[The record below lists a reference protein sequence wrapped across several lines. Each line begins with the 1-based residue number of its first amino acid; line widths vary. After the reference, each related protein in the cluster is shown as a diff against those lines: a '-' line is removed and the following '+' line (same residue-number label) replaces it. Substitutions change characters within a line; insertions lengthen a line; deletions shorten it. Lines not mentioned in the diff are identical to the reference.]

1 MNVLVIDSAGRG
13 AALVHKYSQ
22 SPLVT
27 KIIAVPGNE
36 LMQLNSR
43 IPVVIFPDLKT
54 TSIKEILEIAK
65 KEHVDLVDVA
75 QDNAVEA
82 GATDI
87 LTKAGFNVV
96 GPTKAAGQIEWDKA
110 WARDFMKKYKL
121 PIPFYKVF
129 NSKTKAIEF
138 VKKNPN
144 KRFFIKAAGLAE
156 GKGVIPATNYKE
168 ALLAIE
174 QMTKFGKSGE
184 TFVIEEWLEGEEFS
198 FFALSDG
205 KNYQIAGS
213 AQDHK
218 RLYDGDQGP
227 NTGGIGCSTP
237 PLVITKTIYK
247 QAELIIKKT
256 IAALSKEGRTY
267 KGVLYLGAM
276 VVKGKVYVIEFNARW
291 GSPEAEVLIPGI
303 KNDLFKIGQE
313 IVRGQLKTKLTFD
326 KNSRVAITGSLRPG
340 VDNKKR
346 GIFGIEKIIKLPNI
360 TIYGTRV
367 TKKGNRYYVS
377 SGRLFHIVATGKNVV
392 DARRIAYNALSMIYV
407 EDNNL
412 HYRTDI
418 GWRDVDRTY
427 RKP

>member
-1 MNVLVIDSAGRG
+1 MTVLVIDSAGRG

-22 SPLVT
+22 SPFVT

-43 IPVVIFPDLKT
+43 VPVVIFPELKT
-54 TSIKEILEIAK
+54 TSITEILEIAK

-82 GATDI
+82 GVTDT
-87 LTKAGFNVV
+87 LTEAGFNVV

-129 NSKTKAIEF
+129 HSKTKAIEF
-138 VKKNPN
+138 IKKNPN

-174 QMTKFGKSGE
+174 HMTKFGKSGE

-276 VVKGKVYVIEFNARW
+276 VVKGKVYIIEFNARW

-313 IVRGQLKTKLTFD
+313 IARGQLKTKLTFD
-326 KNSRVAITGSLRPG
+326 RNSRVAVTGSLRPG
-340 VDNKKR
+340 ADNKKR
-346 GIFGIEKIIKLPNI
+346 EIFGIEKIIKLPNI

-367 TKKGNRYYVS
+367 TKGGGKYYVS
-377 SGRLFHIVATGKNVV
+377 SGRLFHIVAKGKNVV

-418 GWRDVDRTY
+418 GWRDVKRTY
-427 RKP
+427 QKP